1 MTVADDSFKELRS
14 EMVSRQIFSR
24 GITDPKILEAF
35 KSVARHIFVPDSQKS
50 FAYNDCPLPIGN
62 DQTIS
67 QPFIVAL
74 MTKTLDVKA
83 GMRVLE
89 IGTGSGYQAAILGFL
104 GAKVYSVERIE
115 PLAKKAQE
123 LFSLIG
129 YKIAVKIGDGTL
141 GWPENSPYD
150 RIIVTAAAPEIPEA
164 LITQLKIEG
173 RLVIPLGERFTQDLV
188 VVCKISQSEVKKES
202 ICGCRF
208 VPLVGEYGWN

>member
-24 GITDPKILEAF
+24 GITGPKILEAF
-35 KSVARHIFVPDSQKS
+35 KSVARHVFVPDSQKS

-83 GMRVLE
+83 GMSVLE

-104 GAKVYSVERIE
+104 GAKVYSVECIE

-123 LFSLIG
+123 LFSLLG

-164 LITQLKIEG
+164 LIAQLKIEG
-173 RLVIPLGERFTQDLV
+173 KLVIPLGKRFTQDLV

-208 VPLVGEYGWN
+208 VPLVGKYGWN